1 MCWFLSFYFILTNV
15 STWKHRKKD
24 AIFDYQFQ
32 RPHFMVIC
40 PVALSLWQDRLLPQE
55 PGFLQGGLSSYFST
69 SPNMATILWTNLK
82 IMDPLASQN
91 PPRSHLFPEACH
103 QAIKFPTW
111 EENMGLALGAKDL
124 ISELSELR
132 VQNLSLPFM
141 KCSTKSF
148 NFSSP
153 VSSSR
158 RSRSYSIMDRLISN
172 LLWTYIKSLDSVWTA

>member
-15 STWKHRKKD
+15 STWRHGKRNV
-24 AIFDYQFQ
+24 IFDCQFQ

-40 PVALSLWQDRLLPQE
+40 SVALSLWWDRLLPQK
-55 PGFLQGGLSSYFST
+55 PDFLQGGLPSYFST
-69 SPNMATILWTNLK
+69 FPNMATILWTNLK
-82 IMDPLASQN
+82 IMDPLASKN
-91 PPRSHLFPEACH
+91 PPCSHLFPEACH

-111 EENMGLALGAKDL
+111 EENMGLASGARDL

-132 VQNLSLPFM
+132 VQNLSLLVM
-141 KCSTKSF
+141 KCSTNSF

-158 RSRSYSIMDRLISN
+158 RSR
-172 LLWTYIKSLDSVWTA
+172 